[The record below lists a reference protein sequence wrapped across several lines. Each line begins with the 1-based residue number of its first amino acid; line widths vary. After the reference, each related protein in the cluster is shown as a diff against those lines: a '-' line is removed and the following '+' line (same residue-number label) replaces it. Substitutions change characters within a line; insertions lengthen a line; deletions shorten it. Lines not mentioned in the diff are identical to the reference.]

1 MKQVVA
7 IIKPFKLDDVRESL
21 SEIGVQGLTV
31 SEVKGFGRQKGHTE
45 LYRGAE
51 YVVDF
56 LPKLKLEIAVDDGI
70 VEQVVEAITKGA
82 NTGKIGDGKIFVY
95 PLEQVIRI
103 RTGETGSDAREASGA
118 VIMENEIFQLQYAM
132 DTFYFL
138 ICGALVMWMAA
149 GFSML
154 EAGLV
159 RAKNTT
165 EILTKNVMLFSI
177 ACISYLVVGYDIM
190 YGGGVF
196 LSGIAGGDT
205 LVADALTASQEAG
218 FEGGSV
224 YSAASDFFFQVVF
237 VATAMS
243 IVSGA
248 VAERMKLW
256 AFAAFAVVLTAFIY
270 PMEGA
275 WTWGGADVFGM
286 YNLGDLG
293 FSDFAGSGIVHMAG
307 AAAALA
313 GVILLG
319 ARKGKYGPNGEVRPI
334 PGANMPL
341 ATLGTFILWMGW
353 FGFNGG
359 SVLKLGDM
367 ASANAVAMVFL
378 NTNTAAAGGALAALL
393 VAKLAFGKADLTMI
407 LNGALAGLVAITAGP
422 DTPTPLMAT
431 IIGAIGGVI
440 VVFSIVFFDKIK
452 IDDPVGAIS
461 VHGVVGLWG
470 LLAVPLTNDGAS
482 FSGQIIGAA
491 TIFIWVFVTSF
502 IVWSIL
508 KMVMGIRVS
517 DEEEYE
523 GVDIV
528 ECGVEAY
535 PEFTSSGK

>member
-1 MKQVVA
+1 M
-7 IIKPFKLDDVRESL
+7 
-21 SEIGVQGLTV
+21 
-31 SEVKGFGRQKGHTE
+31 E
-45 LYRGAE
+45 LGN
-51 YVVDF
+51 
-56 LPKLKLEIAVDDGI
+56 
-70 VEQVVEAITKGA
+70 Q
-82 NTGKIGDGKIFVY
+82 
-95 PLEQVIRI
+95 
-103 RTGETGSDAREASGA
+103 
-118 VIMENEIFQLQYAM
+118 IFQLQYAL

-138 ICGALVMWMAA
+138 VCGALVMWMAA

-165 EILTKNVMLFSI
+165 EILTKNVMLFAI
-177 ACISYLVVGYDIM
+177 ACTSYLVVGYDIM
-190 YGGGVF
+190 YGGGLF
-196 LSGIAGGDT
+196 LSGIDGGET
-205 LVADALTASQEAG
+205 LVADALAASAEEG
-218 FEGGSV
+218 FEGGAV

-256 AFAAFAVVLTAFIY
+256 AFAAFAVVMTAFIY
-270 PMEGA
+270 PMEGS

-293 FSDFAGSGIVHMAG
+293 FLDFAGSGIVHMAG

-334 PGANMPL
+334 PGANLPL

-378 NTNTAAAGGALAALL
+378 NTNAAAAGGVIAALI
-393 VAKLAFGKADLTMI
+393 VAKLLFGKADLTMI

-431 IIGAIGGVI
+431 IIGAVGGAI
-440 VVFSIVFFDKIK
+440 VVFSIVFMDKVK

-470 LLAVPLTNDGAS
+470 LLAVPLTNADAS
-482 FSGQIIGAA
+482 FSAQIIGAV
-491 TIFIWVFVTSF
+491 TIFVWVFVASF
-502 IVWSIL
+502 IVWALL
-508 KMVMGIRVS
+508 KMIMGLRVTE
-517 DEEEYE
+517 EEEYE
-523 GVDIV
+523 GVDLV
-528 ECGVEAY
+528 ECGMEAY
-535 PEFTSSGK
+535 PEFTNSN